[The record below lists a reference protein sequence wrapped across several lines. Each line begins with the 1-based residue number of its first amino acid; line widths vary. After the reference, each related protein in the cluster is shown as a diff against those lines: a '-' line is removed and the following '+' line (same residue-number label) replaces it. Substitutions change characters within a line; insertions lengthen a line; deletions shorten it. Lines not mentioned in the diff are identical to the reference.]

1 MKWFFLAL
9 VLSLTTVA
17 QAQECQHIQPIM
29 QKLMANHTSQNTYN
43 QTLENRVIDQYIKSL
58 DGGKLYLQA
67 DDIALIRKKLTGSY
81 ASLRKRDCK
90 FLVEIQAV
98 FQKRIEERATFAES
112 FLKTLKEIDKT
123 VEVNLDP
130 KAREYPKNSAEAEA
144 FQKKHL
150 QLQLANILITDVKLD
165 EAKEMLNR
173 RYTRAIKFSKDK
185 SGEELY
191 SNYLESFAHSLDPHT
206 SYFSKKMSED
216 FRINMSLSLE
226 GIGATLSSEDG
237 FTVIQQLV
245 PGGAAAKSGQL
256 TSQDKIMAVAQDGDK
271 KFEPV
276 YDMDLSD
283 VVRLIRGPKG
293 TKVNLKVLRKE
304 GAKTKNFEV
313 LLTREKINLED
324 EAAQIT
330 YMDKKVGKVTKK
342 IAVLT
347 LPSFY
352 ADGTIGG
359 RTSAKDVRKL
369 LIEASKKKVD
379 SLVLDLA
386 NNGGGSLDDAVKI
399 AGMFFKTG
407 NVVSHQ
413 DTRLADIDPTVYFP
427 GPMVVLINRL
437 SASASE
443 IVSGAL
449 KDYKRA
455 IIVGGDHTFGKGSV
469 QQVQQLS
476 QELGAI
482 KFTVGLFY
490 LPGGKSTQH
499 AGVNS
504 DVVFPSVLS
513 LDDFGEKS
521 LDYSLPPDS
530 VPNFIS
536 KTAYENEGSGRWS
549 PITDEVVGALKKK
562 SEARIAANKD
572 FQKIVKDV
580 SEQKD
585 KKLIKIADIFNE
597 KDSEDNKKR
606 EKFKTMSREERRK
619 EYLDSAEVQEAVNVA
634 LDLAKEIS
642 VVYAAG
648 SSKGQDKNLA
658 N

>member
-9 VLSLTTVA
+9 VLSLSVSA
-17 QAQECQHIQPIM
+17 NAQECQHIQPIM
-29 QKLMANHTSQNTYN
+29 QKLLANHTSQATYN
-43 QTLENRVIDQYIKSL
+43 QSLENRVIDQYIKSI

-67 DDIALIRKKLTGSY
+67 DDIIAIRKKMAGSY
-81 ASLRKRDCK
+81 ASLRSRDCK
-90 FLVEIQAV
+90 FLSDIQII
-98 FQKRIEERATFAES
+98 FQKRLEERTKFAET
-112 FLKTLKEIDKT
+112 FLKSVKEVDKSI
-123 VEVNLDP
+123 ELSLDP
-130 KAREYPKNSAEAEA
+130 KTREYPKTSQEADE

-150 QLQLANILITDVKLD
+150 QLQLANILITDVKMD
-165 EAKEMLNR
+165 EAKDMLKR
-173 RYTRAIKFSKDK
+173 RYARAIKYSKDK
-185 SGEELY
+185 KNDDLY
-191 SNYLESFAHSLDPHT
+191 ADYLESFAHSLDPHT
-206 SYFSKKMSED
+206 SYFSKKLSED

-256 TSQDKIMAVAQDGDK
+256 NSQDKIIAVAKDGDK

-293 TKVNLKVLRKE
+293 TKVNLKVMRKE
-304 GAKTKNFEV
+304 GASTKNFEV
-313 LLTREKINLED
+313 VLTREKINLED

-330 YMDKKVGKVTKK
+330 YIDRKVGKVNKK
-342 IAVLT
+342 VAVLT

-369 LIEASKKKVD
+369 LQEASNKKVD
-379 SLVLDLA
+379 ALVFDLA
-386 NNGGGSLDDAVKI
+386 SNGGGSLDDAVKI

-413 DTRLADIDPTVYFP
+413 DTRLADIDPSVYYT
-427 GPMVVLINRL
+427 GPLVVLTNRL

-455 IIVGGDHTFGKGSV
+455 VIVGGDHTFGKGSV

-499 AGVNS
+499 AGVDS
-504 DVVFPSVLS
+504 DVVLPSVLNT
-513 LDDFGEKS
+513 DDIGEKS

-536 KTAYENEGSGRWS
+536 KTAYETESSSRWN
-549 PITDEVVGALKKK
+549 PVTTEVISSLKKK
-562 SEARIAANKD
+562 SEERVKVNKE

-585 KKLIKIADIFNE
+585 KKFIKISDIFND

-606 EKFKTMSREERRK
+606 EKFKTMTREERRK
-619 EYLDSAEVQEAVNVA
+619 EYLNSPEVQEAVSVA
-634 LDLAKEIS
+634 LDLATEIS
-642 VVYAAG
+642 LVYAN
-648 SSKGQDKNLA
+648 KNA
-658 N
+658 AKNNTN

>member
-1 MKWFFLAL
+1 MKWFFLGFI
-9 VLSLTTVA
+9 LSITSIS

-58 DGGKLYLQA
+58 DAGKLYLLA
-67 DDIALIRKKLTGSY
+67 DDIAFIHKKMTGSY

-90 FLVEIQAV
+90 FLSEIQAV
-98 FQKRIEERATFAES
+98 FQKRIEERAKFADS
-112 FLKTLKEIDKT
+112 FLKSLKAVDKT
-123 VEVNLDP
+123 VEINLDP
-130 KAREYPKNSAEAEA
+130 KAREYSKTSADADA

-165 EAKEMLNR
+165 EAKEMLKR
-173 RYTRAIKFSKDK
+173 RYARAIKFAKDK
-185 SGEELY
+185 KDDEIY
-191 SNYLESFAHSLDPHT
+191 ANYLESFAHSLDPHT
-206 SYFSKKMSED
+206 SYFSKKVSED

-256 TSQDKIMAVAQDGDK
+256 ASQDKIMAVAKDGDK

-304 GAKTKNFEV
+304 GSKTKNFEV

-330 YMDKKVGKVTKK
+330 YMDKKVGNATKK

-359 RTSAKDVRKL
+359 RTSSKDVRRL
-369 LIEASKKKVD
+369 LVEASKKKID
-379 SLVLDLA
+379 GLVFDLA

-413 DTRLADIDPTVYFP
+413 DTRLADIDPTVYYS

-455 IIVGGDHTFGKGSV
+455 VIVGGDHTFGKGSV

-476 QELGAI
+476 EELGAI

-499 AGVNS
+499 AGVHS
-504 DVVFPSVLS
+504 DVIFPSLLS

-536 KTAYENEGSGRWS
+536 KSAYENEGPSRWS
-549 PITDEVVGALKKK
+549 PVTDEMIGVLKKK
-562 SEARIAANKD
+562 SSARVAKNKD
-572 FQKIVKDV
+572 FQKIEKDI

-585 KKLIKIADIFNE
+585 KKLIKIADIFKD
-597 KDSEDNKKR
+597 KDSEDSKKR
-606 EKFKTMSREERRK
+606 EKLKTMSRDERRK
-619 EYLDSAEVQEAVNVA
+619 EYLESAEVQEAVNIA
-634 LDLAKEIS
+634 LDLAKEIP
-642 VVYAAG
+642 VVYAG
-648 SSKGQDKNLA
+648 TKSLDKDLA